1 MRFPLFY
8 LLGMLLL
15 VACNT
20 DQSQEGPQARSASA
34 DFAIDQ
40 QTAEYLQYENLQLFP
55 IRAKAAFLEANK
67 GLPAFQSLGNAL
79 DQKKVEIR
87 EKDATPVQEQAQIA
101 QGGGAVNTLHA
112 RNSSDEPVYLMAGE
126 VVLGGRQD
134 RVLAHDIVLPPNSE
148 WRPIE
153 VYCVEHGRW
162 QYKEQTPQNFN
173 KYAFAA
179 SNSVRYAVVH
189 EKQQGRVWDEVGNV
203 TTMNFAESKTGS
215 YGALQEN
222 ESYQKKLQGYLDF
235 FQNKLQND
243 SEIVGVIA
251 ATGDKVIAC
260 DIFGSN
266 ELFRQ
271 QYPQLLHAYVA
282 DASTF
287 GSAVNQEQKEVER
300 FFGQAMQQYEN
311 RRPRNNDR
319 IKATWQGNLLHFT
332 WLQNNSNGKV
342 TRQTP
347 SYRENLHSIYTN
359 QL

>member
-1 MRFPLFY
+1 MRFPLVY
-8 LLGMLLL
+8 LFALLL
-15 VACNT
+15 FAACNT
-20 DQSQEGPQARSASA
+20 EPSQEAPKAISASTH
-34 DFAIDQ
+34 FTIDEQ
-40 QTAEYLQYENLQLFP
+40 VAEYLQYDNLQLFP
-55 IRAKAAFLEANK
+55 IRAQAPFLQANK
-67 GLPAFQSLGNAL
+67 GLPDFQSLAQAL
-79 DQKKVEIR
+79 DTKEVEIR
-87 EKDATPVQEQAQIA
+87 EKDAAPQQENAQIA
-101 QGGGAVNTLHA
+101 QEGAVNTLYA
-112 RNSSDEPVYLMAGE
+112 RNSSNKAVYLMAGE

-162 QYKEQTPQNFN
+162 EYKQKTPQNFS

-179 SNSVRYAVVH
+179 SNNVRYAVVH

-203 TTMNFAESKTGS
+203 TTMNFAESKTGT

-222 ESYQKKLQGYLDF
+222 KQYQKKLQGYLEF

-243 SEIVGVIA
+243 SEVVGVIA

-266 ELFRQ
+266 ALFQQ
-271 QYPQLLHAYVA
+271 QYPQLLHAYIA

-287 GSAVNQEQKEVER
+287 GTPVNQEQKAVEQ
-300 FFGQAMQQYEN
+300 FFGAAMHEYEH

-319 IKATWQGNLLHFT
+319 IKALWKGQLLHFT
-332 WLQNNSNGKV
+332 WLQNNSSGKV
-342 TRQTP
+342 TREVPT
-347 SYRENLHSIYTN
+347 YRDNMHSIYTN